1 MKKMTID
8 LQDKIKKEIEVN
20 ENHIN
25 NFPLETETGTKKMK
39 EKFHRKAVQER
50 NAYIEKEL
58 VKFKD
63 YQRTTYQELDQYVK
77 SVFPKDKGKEYE
89 AEQNKLLELL
99 RMIPATNDIISLEIN
114 LGFAHIFYQLSA
126 ESETS
131 LNKINSC
138 VLDFIQKMQD
148 AKVTLTIND
157 FNYSPF
163 VTTYMTTLLENK
175 DKENFDDVMQNIF
188 KEVYWE
194 CPEIIM
200 HIKRN
205 LISLVKKHY
214 QKLKEYNKIRV
225 DTWLQKENLTRQ
237 NIETIYH
244 QKMLDLEDRR
254 SKDEF
259 INLQKFLGK
268 SKNVDDYTSGAPLRS
283 KSFNQLVIK
292 DTYPELTDE
301 EKEVFDKET
310 INLERHLNVLKEYYR
325 YESIIKDIIARFKKK
340 EESKTKYDTK
350 EKEIQTEEKTREK
363 LYKDYQKASG
373 IGFLARKNP
382 TKMSELKVKIKEQI
396 NKLDSLYK
404 ELEELEID
412 IKISQNLTEGSSIYD
427 ALIASLSSY
436 TYIEKVMIEKF
447 KDTDV
452 DFDLSN
458 YVRRYIEFI
467 YNPNA
472 DFLHKITVLLDYDI
486 AAVISEKYAL
496 LGINI
501 GKDEITQDTID
512 TAISTLG
519 VVALTNNIKNSNM
532 PIEEMKLICDIN
544 KIDYKLEEEIL

>member
-1 MKKMTID
+1 MTSD
-8 LQDKIKKEIEVN
+8 LQDRIKKEIEIN

-39 EKFHRKAVQER
+39 EKFHHKAVQER

-63 YQRTTYQELDQYVK
+63 YQRTTYQELDQYMK

-89 AEQNKLLELL
+89 EEQNKLSELL
-99 RMIPATNDIISLEIN
+99 RMIPATNDIISLEMN

-138 VLDFIQKMQD
+138 VIDFIQKMQD
-148 AKVTLTIND
+148 AKIILTVND

-163 VTTYMTTLLENK
+163 VATYMITLLENK
-175 DKENFDDVMQNIF
+175 DKENFDDVMQNVF
-188 KEVYWE
+188 KEIYWE

-214 QKLKEYNKIRV
+214 QKLKEYNKASV
-225 DTWLQKENLTRQ
+225 DVWLQKENLTRE

-244 QKMLDLEDRR
+244 QKMLDLEDRK

-259 INLQKFLGK
+259 MNLHKFLGK
-268 SKNVDDYTSGAPLRS
+268 SRNVDDYTTGAPLRS

-292 DTYPELTDE
+292 DTYPELTEE

-310 INLERHLNVLKEYYR
+310 INLERHLKILKEYYR
-325 YESIIKDIIARFKKK
+325 YESIIKDIITRFKKK
-340 EESKTKYDTK
+340 EESKTKYEGK

-382 TKMSELKVKIKEQI
+382 SKMSELKVKIKEQI

-486 AAVISEKYAL
+486 AEVISEKYAL

-501 GKDEITQDTID
+501 EKDEITQDTID

-544 KIDYKLEEEIL
+544 KINYKLEEEVL